1 MRDGKSCA
9 KRLIYCGI
17 LALAILI
24 LTARTVHPQAGSQS
38 SEDRT
43 EAGVMKVM
51 REWLEALQTRDMKTL
66 ELILGD
72 EWTDNSKSGIVY
84 TRKDFFSG
92 PLPTAPRVSTS
103 APSAGRVTRYFENA
117 HVRLYGDVAIVTGTV
132 VSESG
137 RPEPSGSA
145 QTRTIFT
152 DALVWREERWQ
163 AVTSQETAV
172 PTKAN

>member
-1 MRDGKSCA
+1 MSDRKLWAG
-9 KRLIYCGI
+9 RVIYC
-17 LALAILI
+17 AILTSVTLT
-24 LTARTVHPQAGSQS
+24 LTARTVHPQAGAGSG
-38 SEDRT
+38 EDRT

-51 REWLEALQTRDMKTL
+51 QKWLEALQTRDIKTL

-72 EWTDNSKSGIVY
+72 EWTDNSKSGLVY

-92 PLPTAPRVSTS
+92 PLPNAPRLSPA
-103 APSAGRVTRYFENA
+103 APAAGRATRYFENTHA
-117 HVRLYGDVAIVTGTV
+117 RLYGDVAIVTGTV

-137 RPEPSGSA
+137 GPKPSESA

-152 DALVWREERWQ
+152 DVLVWREGRWQ

-172 PTKAN
+172 PTKTN